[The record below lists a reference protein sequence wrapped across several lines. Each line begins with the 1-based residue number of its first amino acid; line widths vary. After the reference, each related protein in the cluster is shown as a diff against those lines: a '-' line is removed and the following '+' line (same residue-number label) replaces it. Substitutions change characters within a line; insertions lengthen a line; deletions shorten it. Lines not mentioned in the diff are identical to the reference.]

1 MKGKKEEGYEFEMP
15 EFDEKKFIEKEKR
28 KAKIYFIAFAFGIVM
43 GIICRFA
50 WVNISPGLR
59 WILTFLLA
67 VCSLGFLAKIFQ
79 IFDIDIS
86 KFGKKEWLGSISFYL
101 FTWLAIFIL
110 AINPPFYDAS
120 PPKIDAVSLPAIQ
133 QAGGSVLIAAKITD
147 NVAVRSASVN
157 ITDGS
162 SWSIYDMQKDGD
174 VYTYSYASN
183 KTGDFNYTII
193 ATDKNGRESTFEGN
207 FSFVDDAILV
217 DAPSKNVDASDEI
230 EIMVIKGISSEN
242 FRVYYKIGGKE
253 INATYS
259 REKTIG
265 NKVYEVYETSPSYE
279 GWNESS
285 SVKVE
290 VFAEVI
296 HYFMN
301 VEKEYSNN
309 ISGGTYT
316 FNTTADSSIGSAPSP
331 VIKDLP
337 QPRSLRQTPGFGA
350 FAFVVAVAVALLIF
364 RRRK

>member
-1 MKGKKEEGYEFEMP
+1 MKGKKEDEYEFEMP

-28 KAKIYFIAFAFGIVM
+28 KAKTYFIAFAFGIIM

-50 WVNISPGLR
+50 WVNISPGSR

-67 VCSLGFLAKIFQ
+67 ISSLGFLAKIFQ
-79 IFDIDIS
+79 IFGVDIS
-86 KFGKKEWLGSISFYL
+86 KFGRKEWLGSISFYIL
-101 FTWLAIFIL
+101 TWLAIFIL

-120 PPKIDAVSLPAIQ
+120 PPKIEAVSLPAIQ
-133 QAGGSVLIAAKITD
+133 QVGGDVIIAAKITD
-147 NVAVRSASVN
+147 NVAVKSAKVN

-162 SWSIYDMQKDGD
+162 SWSVYEMQKEGD
-174 VYTYSYASN
+174 VYKYDFKN
-183 KTGDFNYTII
+183 NGTGEFDYTII
-193 ATDKNGRESTFEGN
+193 ATDKNGRESTSEGN

-242 FRVYYKIGGKE
+242 FRVYYKVGGKE

-259 REKTIG
+259 RDTTVG
-265 NKVYEVYETSPSYE
+265 NKVYEVYRTSPSYE

-285 SVKVE
+285 SVKIE

-301 VEKEYSNN
+301 IEKEYSNN
-309 ISGGTYT
+309 ISGGIYT
-316 FNTTADSSIGSAPSP
+316 FNTSSDSSIGSTPSP
-331 VIKDLP
+331 VIEDLP
-337 QPRSLRQTPGFGA
+337 QPGSLRQTPGFGA